1 MLRKNWK
8 IMLRTMGLLLV
19 GEGALML
26 VCSAIGFFYSDEGAL
41 PFLFSALFTIA
52 VGALSFLGSPLK
64 KENIDKRM
72 AYLVVTS
79 VWVVMS
85 LFGTL
90 PFFATGAISNFTD
103 AFFEMMSGF
112 TTTGATILEN
122 VEVLPKSLLFCLCIS
137 YLWCRGLL
145 C

>member
-8 IMLRTMGLLLV
+8 IMLRIMGLLLV
-19 GEGALML
+19 GEGVLML
-26 VCSAIGFFYSDEGAL
+26 VCTAIGFYYSEEAAL
-41 PFLFSALFTIA
+41 PFLFSALFTMA
-52 VGALSFLGSPLK
+52 VGALSLLGSPLK
-64 KENIDKRM
+64 KEDIDKRM

-90 PFFATGAISNFTD
+90 PFLATDAISTLW
-103 AFFEMMSGF
+103 E
-112 TTTGATILEN
+112 
-122 VEVLPKSLLFCLCIS
+122 IS
-137 YLWCRGLL
+137 ISCER